1 MTRVVCLGIAV
12 KDLVFEVDQ
21 LPREPQKVTAR
32 RLRVVHG
39 GMAATAS
46 ASIARLGGQAE
57 YWGRVG
63 DDADGLELIRGLEQ
77 AGVHP
82 EVRRVPGGA
91 TPVAAIWV
99 DPAGERMLAVVA
111 GGLDEDASWLPMA
124 RLDDTQAVHVD
135 FRWVAGAERLLLG
148 ARERSLPRVLD
159 ADAGSAQALQTLL
172 PLADHVIFSERG
184 LRSWRPERDLRAAL
198 MAAAAEHPG
207 IVAVTRGELGSWFV
221 VNGQWHEIPTPQV
234 EAVDTNG
241 AGDVFHGA
249 YALALGQGADW
260 MEAARYGSAAAA
272 AKCQLGTGWA
282 CLPTHEQAMAL
293 RKGNAHATP
302 STR

>member
-12 KDLVFEVDQ
+12 KDLVFELDY

-32 RLRVVHG
+32 RLRVVYG

-63 DDADGLELIRGLEQ
+63 DDADGLELIRALEQ

-82 EVRRVPGGA
+82 EVRRVHGGA
-91 TPVAAIWV
+91 TPLAAIWV
-99 DPAGERMLAVVA
+99 DPVGERMLAVLDT
-111 GGLDEDASWLPMA
+111 GLDEDPSWLA
-124 RLDDTQAVHVD
+124 LDRLDDTQAVHVD
-135 FRWVAGAERLLLG
+135 FRWVAGAERLLFE
-148 ARERSLPRVLD
+148 ARQRGLPRVLD

-172 PLADHVIFSERG
+172 PLANHVIFSERG
-184 LRSWRPERDLRAAL
+184 LRSWRPESDLRAAL
-198 MAAAAEHPG
+198 LAAAADHPG
-207 IVAVTRGELGSWFV
+207 IMAVTRGELGSWFV
-221 VNGQWHEIPTPQV
+221 VNGQWHEIPTPRV
-234 EAVDTNG
+234 EAVDTTG

-260 MEAARYGSAAAA
+260 IEAARYGSAAAA
-272 AKCQLGTGWA
+272 AKCKLGTGWA
-282 CLPTHEQAMAL
+282 CLPTHEQTTAL
-293 RKGNAHATP
+293 RKGNGHAIP

>member
-12 KDLVFEVDQ
+12 KDLVFELDY

-32 RLRVVHG
+32 RLRVVYG

-63 DDADGLELIRGLEQ
+63 DDADGLELIRALEQ

-82 EVRRVPGGA
+82 EVRRVHGGA
-91 TPVAAIWV
+91 TPLAAIWV
-99 DPAGERMLAVVA
+99 DPVGERMLAVLDT
-111 GGLDEDASWLPMA
+111 GLDEDPSWLA
-124 RLDDTQAVHVD
+124 LDRLDDTQAVHVD
-135 FRWVAGAERLLLG
+135 FRWVAGAERLLFE
-148 ARERSLPRVLD
+148 ARERGLPRVLD

-172 PLADHVIFSERG
+172 PLANHVIFSERG
-184 LRSWRPERDLRAAL
+184 LRSWRPESDLRAAL
-198 MAAAAEHPG
+198 LAAAADHHG
-207 IVAVTRGELGSWFV
+207 IMAVTRGELGSWFV
-221 VNGQWHEIPTPQV
+221 VNGQWHEIPTPRV
-234 EAVDTNG
+234 EAVDTTG

-260 MEAARYGSAAAA
+260 IEAARYGSAAAA
-272 AKCQLGTGWA
+272 AKCKLGTGWA
-282 CLPTHEQAMAL
+282 CLPTHEQTTAL
-293 RKGNAHATP
+293 RKGNGHAIP